1 MNREKLKA
9 LYLKYELTSEDIFTK
24 DIGFG
29 DNKKTFT
36 IITRSG
42 IEKIQAKEN
51 IKVAYKLEVV
61 NVRLILQYLKQL
73 HSLDL
78 KPILYLR
85 NFW

>member
-36 IITRSG
+36 IITRTG
-42 IEKIQAKEN
+42 IEKIQAKEK
-51 IKVAYKLEVV
+51 IKVAYKIIKCETNFAV
-61 NVRLILQYLKQL
+61 IKATAF
-73 HSLDL
+73 LDL
-78 KPILYLR
+78 KPIYTWKLLVVL
-85 NFW
+85 

>member
-36 IITRSG
+36 IITRTG
-42 IEKIQAKEN
+42 IEKIQAKEKSRLL
-51 IKVAYKLEVV
+51 IK
-61 NVRLILQYLKQL
+61 
-73 HSLDL
+73 
-78 KPILYLR
+78 
-85 NFW
+85 